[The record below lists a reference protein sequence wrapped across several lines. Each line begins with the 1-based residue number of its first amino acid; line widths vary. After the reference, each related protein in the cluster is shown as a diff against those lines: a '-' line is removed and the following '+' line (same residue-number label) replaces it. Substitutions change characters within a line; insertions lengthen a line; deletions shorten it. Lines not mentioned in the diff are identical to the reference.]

1 MPSSRPGRRMI
12 KLVSPQDG
20 GSLCVYI
27 WRSHAPQGVLADSSK
42 ALLQWEY
49 LFTSPVPFIKRYIDL
64 LLVFTAAFT
73 SCIETDHLEI
83 WFKHSKSLEFFPQL
97 LGEKK
102 IV

>member
-1 MPSSRPGRRMI
+1 MPSSRLCRRVI

-27 WRSHAPQGVLADSSK
+27 WRSHASLADSSE

-49 LFTSPVPFIKRYIDL
+49 LLTCPAPFIKRHINL
-64 LLVFTAAFT
+64 LLVFTTAFT

-83 WFKHSKSLEFFPQL
+83 WFKHSESLEFFPQL
-97 LGEKK
+97 LGKKK
-102 IV
+102 II